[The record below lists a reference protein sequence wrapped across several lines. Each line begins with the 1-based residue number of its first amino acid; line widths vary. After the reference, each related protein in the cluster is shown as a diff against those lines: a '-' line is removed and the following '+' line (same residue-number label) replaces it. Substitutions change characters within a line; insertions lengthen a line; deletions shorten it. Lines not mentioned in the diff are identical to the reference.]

1 MNCKYEDISENI
13 MKVKYEKS
21 SRQKGEP
28 SLVVIRALPLSCK
41 SELLPRTA
49 GKGMFKKGVKFLLT
63 VLPTQTTA
71 QAGEPTEATILF
83 DGRTFTLTFSQTA
96 GGH

>member
-1 MNCKYEDISENI
+1 
-13 MKVKYEKS
+13 
-21 SRQKGEP
+21 
-28 SLVVIRALPLSCK
+28 
-41 SELLPRTA
+41 
-49 GKGMFKKGVKFLLT
+49 MFKKGVKFLLT

-96 GGH
+96 GGVGINWENLVVTVRGCKLCTGIQLKV